1 MLFFPGHV
9 FYFSHYF
16 DRSMT
21 CYCCAGSA
29 AALTT
34 ELIMIDQLT
43 SLLIFYDLATLGS
56 AFGLLYCVYCL
67 FVMHT
72 FGYYGIYRLQIS
84 EVSLLRISVIDR
96 ICSIKFTLSVTF
108 NKY

>member
-1 MLFFPGHV
+1 MGHV
-9 FYFSHYF
+9 IYLPHYF
-16 DRSMT
+16 VHSMT

-56 AFGLLYCVYCL
+56 AFG
-67 FVMHT
+67 
-72 FGYYGIYRLQIS
+72 
-84 EVSLLRISVIDR
+84 
-96 ICSIKFTLSVTF
+96 
-108 NKY
+108 